1 MKKYGITIFT
11 PTYNRGYILP
21 KLKESLINQDYFDF
35 EWLIIDDGS
44 EDDTNLI
51 VDSWKNEGLP
61 FDICY
66 KKVNNGGK
74 PRAINLACGLARSE
88 WLFIIDSD
96 DELVPN
102 SLGFIASAINEI
114 REDCTFVGVGVLRGH
129 SIVSP
134 LGTVKFSDFVDATNL
149 QRKEYGLTFDC
160 NEAYRI
166 SILKKFPFHVWQDER
181 FVPEETVLN
190 EMSLHGY
197 KLRWYD
203 RVCVLSEYLPDGMT
217 KGAWNLIKNNPM
229 GYAMMFNH
237 RLKYAVG
244 YRNIINNVCQFIAMC
259 LYAGHPLY
267 IANCI
272 KPMFALF
279 CFPFGCMLAIRRFL
293 QFKVQ

>member
-21 KLKESLINQDYFDF
+21 KLKDSLINQDYFNF

-51 VDSWKNEGLP
+51 VDRWKNEGLP
-61 FDICY
+61 FDISY
-66 KKVNNGGK
+66 KKVKNGGK
-74 PRAINLACGLARSE
+74 PRAINMACEIARSE

-96 DELVPN
+96 DQLVPN
-102 SLGFIASAINEI
+102 CLGFITSAINEI
-114 REDCTFVGVGVLRGH
+114 REDNSFVGVGVLRGH
-129 SIVSP
+129 DKDNP
-134 LGTVKFSDFVDATNL
+134 LGTVRFAGSIDATNL
-149 QRKEYGLTFDC
+149 QRKEYGLSFDC

-166 SILKKFPFHVWQDER
+166 SILRSFPFHVWQDEL

-190 EMSLHGY
+190 ELALHGY
-197 KLRWYD
+197 RLRWHD
-203 RVCVLSEYLPDGMT
+203 KVCVLSDYLPDGLT
-217 KGAWNLIKNNPM
+217 KGAWNLIKKNPM

-244 YRNIINNVCQFIAMC
+244 YKNIINNVCQFIALC

-267 IANCI
+267 IANCV
-272 KPMFALF
+272 KPVFALF
-279 CFPFGCMLAIRRFL
+279 CFPFGCVLAIRRFV